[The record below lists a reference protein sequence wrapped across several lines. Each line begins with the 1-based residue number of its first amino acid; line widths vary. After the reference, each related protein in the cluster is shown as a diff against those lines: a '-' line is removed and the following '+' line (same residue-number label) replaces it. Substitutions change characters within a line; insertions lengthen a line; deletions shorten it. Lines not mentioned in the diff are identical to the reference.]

1 MVRFASRH
9 LVNVL
14 SLEYIKHFECVKVCL
29 LRLQFSTIV
38 LVISFMMVKTIL
50 FLKRAFNLLTILQTG
65 SIIEYIVRVF
75 IQKSINIV
83 GFDILLHAVDYF

>member
-1 MVRFASRH
+1 M
-9 LVNVL
+9 
-14 SLEYIKHFECVKVCL
+14 
-29 LRLQFSTIV
+29 
-38 LVISFMMVKTIL
+38 
-50 FLKRAFNLLTILQTG
+50 G